1 MQMRVDDLRRW
12 HLQEIA
18 GAGELFDHLVDVNAC
33 ERALR
38 RQFQTH
44 DLGQPASAREQ
55 GFRQRFWLHAVRSE
69 EHTSELQSL
78 MRISYAVFYLKNKQL
93 MYYDYD
99 TIRTETDHRCST
111 DTSRLR
117 EPRQQLKL

>member
-1 MQMRVDDLRRW
+1 MQGAGHSDGGTCCEHRQRRSAPVSTDRRRSDFGDSVDSASVAEMQMRVDDLRRW

-44 DLGQPASAREQ
+44 DLGQPARAREQ
-55 GFRQRFWLHAVRSE
+55 GRSE
-69 EHTSELQSL
+69 ERWVGKEW
-78 MRISYAVFYLKNKQL
+78 F
-93 MYYDYD
+93 
-99 TIRTETDHRCST
+99 ST
-111 DTSRLR
+111 CG
-117 EPRQQLKL
+117 PRWSPYN